1 MQGLQAEILL
11 KNISLF
17 KANITKTQIL
27 KILRSIPKKYRYFVL
42 ISLSHCHLDLEK
54 ISMCFF
60 SIVMKMTFIDTSRTT
75 ISSAASDVIR
85 FSFVVRIGA

>member
-27 KILRSIPKKYRYFVL
+27 KILRSIPKNIDILSLLAYRTA
-42 ISLSHCHLDLEK
+42 I
-54 ISMCFF
+54 
-60 SIVMKMTFIDTSRTT
+60 
-75 ISSAASDVIR
+75 
-85 FSFVVRIGA
+85 